1 MEFSEKVILEKKDI
15 DKIINRLVEEIK
27 NRNTK
32 LENLAFIGIR
42 RRGVPIARRIA
53 KRLSIGDKE
62 IPVGALDITLYRD
75 DLSEVASQ
83 PLLKKTE
90 IPFSV
95 KDRDIILCD
104 DVIYTGRTVRAA
116 LDGIIDLGRPRT
128 IQLVVILDRGQR
140 ELPIQPDFVGKTI
153 KVKPDE
159 LVEVTPESI
168 RLRKKILDKK
178 YRHQEKY

>member
-1 MEFSEKVILEKKDI
+1 MKILMKKKQIEEKISQI
-15 DKIINRLVEEIK
+15 VEEILK
-27 NRNTK
+27 ED
-32 LENLAFIGIR
+32 LEDMVLIGIR
-42 RRGVPIARRIA
+42 TGGAFLAQRIKEKIKQRTGKELPIGI
-53 KRLSIGDKE
+53 
-62 IPVGALDITLYRD
+62 LDITLYRD
-75 DLSEVASQ
+75 DWTRIAPAPVV
-83 PLLKKTE
+83 KKTE

-159 LVEVTPESI
+159 LVEVLLEEEDGLDEVVI
-168 RLRKKILDKK
+168 LKK
-178 YRHQEKY
+178 R